1 MRSIFNRLLACLAI
15 YDNLFIVFS
24 MIEVYRRH
32 FGSSPLHTY
41 AFCYFLY
48 PVHNVI
54 LCCTIFVPIA
64 LALERFRAIR

>member
-1 MRSIFNRLLACLAI
+1 
-15 YDNLFIVFS
+15 
-24 MIEVYRRH
+24 MIEAFRRH
-32 FGSSPLHTY
+32 FGSSTMHTY

-48 PVHNVI
+48 PIHNVI